1 MACPKVRKRDP
12 SRLVDFHSPLKFSKL
27 LFRPLEGQKQAPG
40 VFPGIPNRMPP
51 HTTTNLEIQLLKALD
66 VLRREPACAP
76 FRAPMVSFSVVC
88 HFVLHS
94 LPRMKA
100 QPLVFLAVAALPT
113 VLLRGTVHE
122 IGPAP
127 QKVVARYTMSRVPSA
142 PGTVKTSHQFVDP
155 QSGQLLVEETITQ
168 DQAGQVLEFT
178 QDHRQIQGQGVLT
191 ATPTELNFRWT
202 KDGKSSSDQ
211 EARTP
216 DFLVPPQFPDV
227 IRDRWG
233 KLTSGETTKIRLA
246 VLDRKETVGFRID
259 FQGEETWQGKS
270 VSVFRLK
277 PTSFV
282 IQAIVDPVF
291 LSFDPKTKQLLRV
304 LGRVPIKQLQD
315 GKLRD
320 FDGDTTYEVPN

>member
-1 MACPKVRKRDP
+1 
-12 SRLVDFHSPLKFSKL
+12 
-27 LFRPLEGQKQAPG
+27 
-40 VFPGIPNRMPP
+40 
-51 HTTTNLEIQLLKALD
+51 
-66 VLRREPACAP
+66 
-76 FRAPMVSFSVVC
+76 MVSFSVVC

-122 IGPAP
+122 MGPAP
-127 QKVVARYTMSRVPSA
+127 QKIVARYTMSRVASS
-142 PGTVKTSHQFVDP
+142 PGTVKTAHQFTDP
-155 QSGQLLVEETITQ
+155 QTGQLLVEETVTL
-168 DQAGQVLEFT
+168 DQSGQALEFT

-191 ATPTELNFRWT
+191 ATPNQIDFRWT
-202 KDGKSSSDQ
+202 KDGKSSTDQ
-211 EARTP
+211 ESRTP
-216 DFLVPPQFPDV
+216 DLLVPPQFPDL
-227 IRDRWG
+227 IRERWSA
-233 KLTSGETTKIRLA
+233 LTSGETAKIRLA

-259 FQGEETWQGKS
+259 FKGEETWQGKS

-277 PTSFV
+277 PTSIV

-291 LSFDPKTKQLLRV
+291 LSFDPKSKQLIRV
-304 LGRVPIKQLQD
+304 LGRVPIKQLRD

>member
-1 MACPKVRKRDP
+1 MAGSEVRERN
-12 SRLVDFHSPLKFSKL
+12 SSGLVHFHAPLKLPEFFFGSLKS
-27 LFRPLEGQKQAPG
+27 QKQTLR
-40 VFPGIPNRMPP
+40 VFPRRADGVPP
-51 HTTTNLEIQLLKALD
+51 HATTNFEIDFRELLD
-66 VLRREPACAP
+66 VLRREPTFAP
-76 FRAPMVSFSVVC
+76 LGAPMVSFSVVC

-113 VLLRGTVHE
+113 VLLRGSIHE
-122 IGPAP
+122 MGPAP
-127 QKVVARYTMSRVPSA
+127 QKVVARYTMSRVSSA
-142 PGTVKTSHQFVDP
+142 PGTVKTAHQFTDP
-155 QSGQLLVEETITQ
+155 QTGQLLVEETVTLNQ
-168 DQAGQVLEFT
+168 SGQVLEFT

-191 ATPTELNFRWT
+191 ATPTQIDFRWT
-202 KDGKSSSDQ
+202 KDGKSSTDQ
-211 EARTP
+211 EPRTP
-216 DFLVPPQFPDV
+216 DLLVPPQFPDL
-227 IRDRWG
+227 IRERWSAI
-233 KLTSGETTKIRLA
+233 TSGETAKIRLA

-259 FQGEETWQGKS
+259 FQGEETWQGRS

-277 PTSFV
+277 PTSIV

-304 LGRVPIKQLQD
+304 LGRVPIKQLRD